1 MNRVF
6 KILSN
11 PDKNLILNKRIKNF
25 LEPLIRYLSFGAFGL
40 FVYHLGYA
48 PSPASLKT
56 TSQLFT
62 VVLFLLGILMGL
74 KILMSNESIKN
85 KRVIFELT
93 VSGFLVIMALIRL
106 QIFGGDFSEDAQ
118 NISKRFFI
126 LNFLVIVLFIMEL
139 GKLSLMVN
147 QLKLSPSLVFILSFI
162 ILIFIGAALLSLP
175 RSTTVPITFI
185 DALFTSTSAV
195 CVTGLIVVDTSSV
208 YTVFGQ
214 TILITLIQ
222 IGGLGIMT
230 FTSFFGF
237 FLKGSL
243 SIENSLYL
251 KDYINENNVGAI
263 GSTLVK
269 IIIFTLGVELIGL
282 VLVYQLTDADLFSSS
297 SSRFFFALFH
307 SISAFCNAGF
317 STLSN
322 GLYEPGFNEL
332 YNLHL
337 VIALAIILGGIGFP
351 VFINYYN
358 YIHRV
363 LLGGVREIKGLE
375 EYKHTPRVS
384 NINTRLVMYTTG
396 ILLVV
401 GFLTYWAFE
410 QENSLKGLSTYGK
423 IVTSFFG
430 SVTPRTAGFNTVDMT
445 TLAAPTVLFYLI
457 LMWIGASPGSTGGG
471 IKTTTFAVAILNTWS
486 VASGRKRLEV
496 FGREISGETLRKSF
510 AVIALSFLVI
520 GLGVFLITIFNPE
533 LELIDVAF
541 EVFSAF
547 ATVGLSL
554 GITAKL
560 STASKIV
567 IIIVMFLGRV
577 GTLTI
582 LVAITR
588 KIGEQRYRYPEE
600 SVIVS

>member
-1 MNRVF
+1 MKRAF
-6 KILSN
+6 QFLSN
-11 PDKNLILNKRIKNF
+11 PDKNLILNKRIKNL
-25 LEPLIRYLSFGAFGL
+25 LEPLILYLSFGAFGL
-40 FVYHLGYA
+40 FVYHLGY
-48 PSPASLKT
+48 SPTHETLEVTSRLFSL
-56 TSQLFT
+56 F
-62 VVLFLLGILMGL
+62 LFLLGILMGL

-85 KRVIFELT
+85 RRAIFELT
-93 VSGFLVIMALIRL
+93 IAVFLVIMALIRW
-106 QIFGGDFSEDAQ
+106 QIFGGDLSEDAL
-118 NISKRFFI
+118 NISKRYFI
-126 LNFLVIVLFIMEL
+126 LNVLVIVLFIMEL

-147 QLKLSPSLVFILSFI
+147 KLKLNPSLVFILSFI
-162 ILIFIGAALLSLP
+162 VLIFIGAALLSLP

-208 YTVFGQ
+208 FTVFGQ
-214 TILITLIQ
+214 TILISLIQ
-222 IGGLGIMT
+222 IGGLGMMT

-237 FLKGSL
+237 FFKGSL

-251 KDYINENNVGAI
+251 KDYINENNIGAI

-269 IIIFTLGVELIGL
+269 IIIFTLGVELIGTI
-282 VLVYQLTDADLFSSS
+282 LVYNLTSPEFFTNNTA
-297 SSRFFFALFH
+297 RFFFALFH

-317 STLSN
+317 STLYN
-322 GLYEPGFNEL
+322 GLYETGFREL
-332 YNLHL
+332 YNMHL
-337 VIALAIILGGIGFP
+337 VIAFSIILGGIGFP

-358 YIHRV
+358 YFHRV
-363 LLGGVREIKGLE
+363 ALGGVREIKGLE

-384 NINTRLVMYTTG
+384 NINTKLVMYTTG

-401 GFLTYWAFE
+401 GTLIYWFFE
-410 QENSLKGLSTYGK
+410 QESSLKGLSTYGK

-445 TLAAPTVLFYLI
+445 TLAVPTILFYLI

-486 VASGRKRLEV
+486 VATGKKRVEV
-496 FGREISGETLRKSF
+496 FGREITGETLRKSF
-510 AVIALSFLVI
+510 AVIALSFLVV
-520 GLGVFLITIFNPE
+520 GLAVFLISIFNPE

-567 IIIVMFLGRV
+567 IMLVMFLGRV

-582 LVAITR
+582 LIAISR

>member
-1 MNRVF
+1 MKKVF
-6 KILSN
+6 QILSN
-11 PDKNLILNKRIKNF
+11 PDKNLILNKRIKNL
-25 LEPLIRYLSFGAFGL
+25 LEPLIRYLSFSAFGL
-40 FVYHLGYA
+40 FLYHLGYS
-48 PSPASLKT
+48 PSQESLKI
-56 TSQLFT
+56 TSKIFSVFLI
-62 VVLFLLGILMGL
+62 LLGILMAL
-74 KILMSNESIKN
+74 KILMSNDSIK
-85 KRVIFELT
+85 KRRTFFELMIAF
-93 VSGFLVIMALIRL
+93 FLVSMALVRL
-106 QIFGGDFSEDAQ
+106 KIFGGDLSEEAL

-126 LNFLVIVLFIMEL
+126 LNILVIVLFIMEI

-147 QLKLSPSLVFILSFI
+147 KLKISPSVVFILSFI
-162 ILIFIGAALLSLP
+162 LLIFIGAALLSLP

-214 TILITLIQ
+214 TIIMTLFQ
-222 IGGLGIMT
+222 IGGLGMMT

-237 FLKGSL
+237 FFKGSL

-251 KDYINENNVGAI
+251 KDYINENNVGII

-269 IIIFTLGVELIGL
+269 IIIFTISIELIGTI
-282 VLVYQLTDADLFSSS
+282 LVYQLTSPELFTNNT
-297 SSRFFFALFH
+297 SRFFFALFH
-307 SISAFCNAGF
+307 AISAFCNAGF
-317 STLSN
+317 STLYN
-322 GLYEPGFNEL
+322 GLYEPEFREL
-332 YNLHL
+332 YNMHL
-337 VIALAIILGGIGFP
+337 VIAISIILGGIGFP

-358 YIHRV
+358 YFQRV
-363 LLGGVREIKGLE
+363 LIGGARQIAGIEK
-375 EYKHTPRVS
+375 YKHTPRVS
-384 NINTRLVMYTTG
+384 NINTRLVVYTTG
-396 ILLVV
+396 LLLVV
-401 GFLTYWAFE
+401 GFIAYWVFE

-430 SVTPRTAGFNTVDMT
+430 SVTPRTAGFNTIDMT
-445 TLAAPTVLFYLI
+445 TLAVPTVLFYLI

-471 IKTTTFAVAILNTWS
+471 LKTTTFAVAILNTWS
-486 VASGRKRLEV
+486 VATGRRRVEV

-510 AVIALSFLVI
+510 AAIALSFLVI
-520 GLGVFLITIFNPE
+520 GLGVFLIMIFNPE

-567 IIIVMFLGRV
+567 IMLVMFLGRV

-582 LVAITR
+582 LVAISR

>member
-1 MNRVF
+1 MKRTF

-11 PDKNLILNKRIKNF
+11 PDKNLILNKRIKNL
-25 LEPLIRYLSFGAFGL
+25 LEPLIRYLSFIAFGL

-48 PSPASLKT
+48 PGAESLKT

-74 KILMSNESIKN
+74 KILMFNEPLKN
-85 KRVIFELT
+85 RRAIFELT
-93 VSGFLVIMALIRL
+93 IAVFLVIMAFVRWK
-106 QIFGGDFSEDAQ
+106 IFGGDLSGDAQ
-118 NISKRFFI
+118 NITQRFFI
-126 LNFLVIVLFIMEL
+126 LNFLVIVLFVMEL
-139 GKLSLMVN
+139 GKVSLMVN
-147 QLKLSPSLVFILSFI
+147 KLKLSPSLVFILSFI
-162 ILIFIGAALLSLP
+162 VLIFIGAALLSLP
-175 RSTTVPITFI
+175 RSTTIPISFI

-214 TILITLIQ
+214 TIIMTLFQ
-222 IGGLGIMT
+222 IGGLGMMT

-237 FLKGSL
+237 FFKGSL

-269 IIIFTLGVELIGL
+269 IVIFTLGVELIGL
-282 VLVYQLTDADLFSSS
+282 VLVYQLTDPDLFPNN

-317 STLSN
+317 STLYN
-322 GLYEPGFNEL
+322 GLYEPGFREL
-332 YNLHL
+332 YNMHL
-337 VIALAIILGGIGFP
+337 VIAVSIILGGIGFP
-351 VFINYYN
+351 VFINYYD
-358 YIHRV
+358 YLKRAITGSARQMA
-363 LLGGVREIKGLE
+363 GIEKYR
-375 EYKHTPRVS
+375 HTPRVS
-384 NINTRLVMYTTG
+384 NINTRLVVYTTG
-396 ILLVV
+396 LLLVV
-401 GFLTYWAFE
+401 GFLSYWFFE

-423 IVTSFFG
+423 IVTSIFG

-445 TLAAPTVLFYLI
+445 SLAVPTILFYLI

-471 IKTTTFAVAILNTWS
+471 LKTTTFAVAILNTWS
-486 VASGRKRLEV
+486 VATGRRRVEV

-520 GLGVFLITIFNPE
+520 GTGVFLVMIFNPD
-533 LELIDVAF
+533 LDILDVAF

-547 ATVGLSL
+547 STVGLSL

-560 STASKIV
+560 SAGSKIV
-567 IIIVMFLGRV
+567 IMVVMFLGRV

-582 LVAITR
+582 LVAISR
-588 KIGEQRYRYPEE
+588 KIGEQRYKYPEE

>member
-11 PDKNLILNKRIKNF
+11 PDKNLILNKRIKNL
-25 LEPLIRYLSFGAFGL
+25 LEPLILYLSFGAFGL
-40 FVYHLGYA
+40 FVYHIGYA
-48 PSPASLKT
+48 PSAESLKA
-56 TSQLFT
+56 TSQIFTLILF
-62 VVLFLLGILMGL
+62 FLGILMGL
-74 KILMSNESIKN
+74 KILMSNETLKN
-85 KRVIFELT
+85 KRSIFELT
-93 VSGFLVIMALIRL
+93 IAVFLVIMAFVRWK
-106 QIFGGDFSEDAQ
+106 IFGGDFSEDAQ
-118 NISKRFFI
+118 NISERFFI

-282 VLVYQLTDADLFSSS
+282 VFVYQLTDADLFSSS

-351 VFINYYN
+351 VFINYYD
-358 YIHRV
+358 YVKRV
-363 LLGGVREIKGLE
+363 IIGGARQIAGLE
-375 EYKHTPRVS
+375 KYRHTPRVS
-384 NINTRLVMYTTG
+384 NINTRLVVYTTG

-401 GFLTYWAFE
+401 GFLIYWAFE

-445 TLAAPTVLFYLI
+445 TLAVPTILFYLI

-471 IKTTTFAVAILNTWS
+471 LKTTTFAVTILNTWS
-486 VASGRKRLEV
+486 VATGKKRVEV

-520 GLGVFLITIFNPE
+520 GLGVFSITIFNPE

-588 KIGEQRYRYPEE
+588 KIGEQHYKYPEE

>member
-1 MNRVF
+1 MKRIF

-11 PDKNLILNKRIKNF
+11 PDKNLILNKKINN
-25 LEPLIRYLSFGAFGL
+25 LIEPLIRYLSFIAFGL

-48 PSPASLKT
+48 PSPASLKA

-62 VVLFLLGILMGL
+62 VVLFLLGILIGF
-74 KILMSNESIKN
+74 KILMFNEPLKN
-85 KRVIFELT
+85 RRLIFELIIA
-93 VSGFLVIMALIRL
+93 VFMVIMAFVRWK
-106 QIFGGDFSEDAQ
+106 IFGGDLSGNAQ
-118 NISKRFFI
+118 NISQRFFV

-162 ILIFIGAALLSLP
+162 VLIFIGAALLSLP

-195 CVTGLIVVDTSSV
+195 CVTGLIVLDTSSV
-208 YTVFGQ
+208 FTVFGQ

-222 IGGLGIMT
+222 IGGLGMMT

-237 FLKGSL
+237 FFKGSL

-269 IIIFTLGVELIGL
+269 IIIFTLAVELIGAI
-282 VLVYQLTDADLFSSS
+282 LVYELTGPELFSNNA
-297 SSRFFFALFH
+297 SRMFFSLFH

-317 STLSN
+317 STLYS
-322 GLYEPGFNEL
+322 GLYEPGFRDL
-332 YNLHL
+332 YNMHL
-337 VIALAIILGGIGFP
+337 VIAFCIILGGIGFP

-358 YIHRV
+358 YFHRV
-363 LLGGVREIKGLE
+363 FLGGVRNIQGLE
-375 EYKHTPRVS
+375 DYKHTPRVS
-384 NINTRLVMYTTG
+384 NINTRLAMYTTG
-396 ILLVV
+396 TLLVV
-401 GFLTYWAFE
+401 GFIMYWAFE
-410 QENSLKGLSTYGK
+410 QENSLKGLSPYGK

-445 TLAAPTVLFYLI
+445 TLAVPTVLFYLI

-471 IKTTTFAVAILNTWS
+471 LKTTTFAVAILNTWS
-486 VASGRKRLEV
+486 VATGRKRLEV
-496 FGREISGETLRKSF
+496 FGREVSEETLRKSF

-533 LELIDVAF
+533 LALIDVAF

-547 ATVGLSL
+547 ATVGLTL
-554 GITAKL
+554 GITTKL
-560 STASKIV
+560 TTASKIV
-567 IIIVMFLGRV
+567 IMVVMFLGRV

-588 KIGEQRYRYPEE
+588 KIGEQRYRYPQE

>member
-1 MNRVF
+1 MKRVL

-11 PDKNLILNKRIKNF
+11 PDKNLILNKQINN
-25 LEPLIRYLSFGAFGL
+25 LIEPLIRYLSFISFGL

-48 PSPASLKT
+48 PSPASLKA

-62 VVLFLLGILMGL
+62 VVLFLLGILMGF
-74 KILMSNESIKN
+74 KILMFNEPLKN
-85 KRVIFELT
+85 RRLIFELIIA
-93 VSGFLVIMALIRL
+93 VFMVIMAFVRWK
-106 QIFGGDFSEDAQ
+106 IFGGDLSGNAQ
-118 NISKRFFI
+118 NISQRFFV

-147 QLKLSPSLVFILSFI
+147 KLKLSPSLVFILSFI
-162 ILIFIGAALLSLP
+162 VLIFIGAALLSLP

-208 YTVFGQ
+208 FTVFGQ

-222 IGGLGIMT
+222 IGGLGMMT

-237 FLKGSL
+237 FFKGSL

-269 IIIFTLGVELIGL
+269 IIIFTLAVELIGAI
-282 VLVYQLTDADLFSSS
+282 LVYELTGPELFSNNA
-297 SSRFFFALFH
+297 SRMFFSIFH

-317 STLSN
+317 STLYN
-322 GLYEPGFNEL
+322 GLYEPGFRDL
-332 YNLHL
+332 YNMHL
-337 VIALAIILGGIGFP
+337 VIAFCIILGGIGFP

-358 YIHRV
+358 YLQRV
-363 LLGGVREIKGLE
+363 LLGGVRDIKGLE
-375 EYKHTPRVS
+375 DYKHTPRVS
-384 NINTRLVMYTTG
+384 NINTRLVMNTTG

-401 GFLTYWAFE
+401 GFLMYWAFE

-430 SVTPRTAGFNTVDMT
+430 SVTPRTAGFNSVDMT
-445 TLAAPTVLFYLI
+445 TLAVPTVLFYLI

-471 IKTTTFAVAILNTWS
+471 LKTTTFAVAILNTWS
-486 VASGRKRLEV
+486 VATGRRRVEV

-520 GLGVFLITIFNPE
+520 GIGVFLVMIFNPE
-533 LELIDVAF
+533 LDILDVAF

-560 STASKIV
+560 TSASKIV
-567 IIIVMFLGRV
+567 IMVVMFLGRV

-588 KIGEQRYRYPEE
+588 KIGEQRYKYPEE

>member
-1 MNRVF
+1 MKRTF

-11 PDKNLILNKRIKNF
+11 PDKNLILNKRIKNL
-25 LEPLIRYLSFGAFGL
+25 LEPLIRYLSFIAFGL
-40 FVYHLGYA
+40 FVYHLGYDPGA
-48 PSPASLKT
+48 ESLKT

-62 VVLFLLGILMGL
+62 LVLFLLGILMGL
-74 KILMSNESIKN
+74 KILMFNEPLKN
-85 KRVIFELT
+85 RRAIFELT
-93 VSGFLVIMALIRL
+93 IAVFLVIMAFVRWK
-106 QIFGGDFSEDAQ
+106 IFGGDLSGDAQ
-118 NISKRFFI
+118 NITQRFFI
-126 LNFLVIVLFIMEL
+126 LNFLVIVLFVMEL
-139 GKLSLMVN
+139 GKVSLMVN
-147 QLKLSPSLVFILSFI
+147 KLKLSPSLVFILSFI
-162 ILIFIGAALLSLP
+162 VLIFIGAALLSLP
-175 RSTTVPITFI
+175 RSTTIPISFI

-214 TILITLIQ
+214 TIIMTLFQ
-222 IGGLGIMT
+222 IGGLGMMT

-237 FLKGSL
+237 FFKGSL

-269 IIIFTLGVELIGL
+269 IVIFTLGVELIGL
-282 VLVYQLTDADLFSSS
+282 VLVYQLTDPDLFPNN

-317 STLSN
+317 STLYN
-322 GLYEPGFNEL
+322 GLYEPGFREL
-332 YNLHL
+332 YNMHL
-337 VIALAIILGGIGFP
+337 VIAVSIILGGIGFP
-351 VFINYYN
+351 VFINYYD
-358 YIHRV
+358 YLKRAITGSARQMA
-363 LLGGVREIKGLE
+363 GIEKYR
-375 EYKHTPRVS
+375 HTPRVS
-384 NINTRLVMYTTG
+384 NINTRLVVYTTG
-396 ILLVV
+396 LLLVV
-401 GFLTYWAFE
+401 GFLSYWFFE

-423 IVTSFFG
+423 IVTSIFG

-445 TLAAPTVLFYLI
+445 TLAVPTVLFYLI

-471 IKTTTFAVAILNTWS
+471 LKTTTFAVAILNTWS
-486 VASGRKRLEV
+486 VATGRRRVEV

-520 GLGVFLITIFNPE
+520 GTGVFLVMIFNPD
-533 LELIDVAF
+533 LDILDVAF

-547 ATVGLSL
+547 STVGLSL

-560 STASKIV
+560 SAGSKIV
-567 IIIVMFLGRV
+567 IMVVMFLGRV

-582 LVAITR
+582 LVAISR
-588 KIGEQRYRYPEE
+588 KIGEQRYKYPEE